1 MQNSKI
7 DLNELAHLTELF
19 HLFSSGRHLNRS
31 ADAALWHELELQAE
45 QYQYLFA
52 NLGFDL
58 RIDGRGFAWF
68 HDEEGNQNINKQSR
82 QLALLL
88 MVLFDHQADSGRSL
102 GQFYQ
107 WTIDNPLLDDIYE
120 KHQGLLDTEELDRDA
135 LAKILD
141 NAVRK
146 GFAVQENNH
155 WRLLPSVYR
164 YLDHF
169 QAITEHASES
179 DIAATAYEEGESC

>member
-1 MQNSKI
+1 MRNSKL
-7 DLNELAHLTELF
+7 DLTELTHLTELF
-19 HLFSSGRHLNRS
+19 NLFNSGRHLNRS
-31 ADAALWHELELQAE
+31 TDAALWYELEQQSE
-45 QYQYLFA
+45 QYRHLFS
-52 NLGFDL
+52 NLGFEL

-68 HDEEGNQNINKQSR
+68 HDDEGNQNINKQSR

-88 MVLFDHQADSGRSL
+88 MVIFDYQADNGRSL

-107 WTIDNPLLDDIYE
+107 WAIDNALLDEVYE
-120 KHQGLLDTEELDRDA
+120 KHQGLLDAEELDQGG
-135 LAKILD
+135 LVKILE

-146 GFAVQENNH
+146 GFAIQENNH

-169 QAITEHASES
+169 EAITEQASVS
-179 DIAATAYEEGESC
+179 DGVTDEEGESC

>member
-1 MQNSKI
+1 MQTSKI
-7 DLNELAHLTELF
+7 YLNELAHLTELF
-19 HLFSSGRHLNRS
+19 NFFSSGRHLNRS
-31 ADAALWHELELQAE
+31 ADAVLWHELEQQAE
-45 QYQYLFA
+45 QYQHLFA
-52 NLGFDL
+52 KLGFEL

-68 HDEEGNQNINKQSR
+68 HDDDANPNINKQSR

-88 MVLFDHQADSGRSL
+88 MVIFDHQADRGRSL

-107 WTIDNPLLDDIYE
+107 WMIDNTLLDEVYE
-120 KHQGLLDTEELDRDA
+120 KHQELLDTEELDQDA

-146 GFAVQENNH
+146 GFAAQESNH

-169 QAITEHASES
+169 EAITEQTSGSNAS
-179 DIAATAYEEGESC
+179 AYEEDESC

>member
-1 MQNSKI
+1 MQTSKI

-19 HLFSSGRHLNRS
+19 NLFNSGRHLNRLT
-31 ADAALWHELELQAE
+31 DVALWHELEQQSE
-45 QYQYLFA
+45 QYQRLFTS
-52 NLGFDL
+52 LGFDL

-68 HDEEGNQNINKQSR
+68 HDEEGNPNINKQSR

-88 MVLFDHQADSGRSL
+88 MVIFDHQADSGRSL

-107 WTIDNPLLDDIYE
+107 WTIDNALLAEVYE
-120 KHQGLLDTEELDRDA
+120 KHQELLDAEEIDQDG

-146 GFAVQENNH
+146 GFAVQESNH

-169 QAITEHASES
+169 EAITEQESES
-179 DIAATAYEEGESC
+179 DVAAYEEGVSC

>member
-1 MQNSKI
+1 MQTSKI
-7 DLNELAHLTELF
+7 DLNELAQLNELF
-19 HLFSSGRHLNRS
+19 NLFISGRHLNRS
-31 ADAALWHELELQAE
+31 TDAALWHELEQQAE
-45 QYQYLFA
+45 QYQHLFS

-68 HDEEGNQNINKQSR
+68 HDEDGNQNINKQSR

-88 MVLFDHQADSGRSL
+88 MVIFDHHADSGRSL

-107 WTIDNPLLDDIYE
+107 WTIDNVLLDEIYE
-120 KHQGLLDTEELDRDA
+120 KNQELLDAEELDQDV

-146 GFAVQENNH
+146 GFAAQENNH

-169 QAITEHASES
+169 EAITKQASES
-179 DIAATAYEEGESC
+179 AVTAYEEDE

>member
-1 MQNSKI
+1 MQTSKI

-19 HLFSSGRHLNRS
+19 NLFNSGRHLNRS
-31 ADAALWHELELQAE
+31 VDAALWHELEQQAE
-45 QYQYLFA
+45 QYQQLFA

-68 HDEEGNQNINKQSR
+68 YDEDGNQNINKQSR

-88 MVLFDHQADSGRSL
+88 MVIFDHQADSGRSL
-102 GQFYQ
+102 GEFYQ
-107 WTIDNPLLDDIYE
+107 WTIDHALLDEVYE
-120 KHQGLLDTEELDRDA
+120 KHQELLDAEELDQDG
-135 LAKILD
+135 LAKIFD

-146 GFAVQENNH
+146 GFAAQENNH

-169 QAITEHASES
+169 EAITEQKSGNDVA
-179 DIAATAYEEGESC
+179 AYEEDESC

>member
-19 HLFSSGRHLNRS
+19 NLFNAGRHLNRS
-31 ADAALWHELELQAE
+31 TDATLWHELEQQAE
-45 QYQYLFA
+45 QYQHLFF

-68 HDEEGNQNINKQSR
+68 HEEEGSQNINKQSR
-82 QLALLL
+82 HLALLL
-88 MVLFDHQADSGRSL
+88 MVIFDHQADTGRSL

-107 WTIDNPLLDDIYE
+107 WTIDNALLEEVYG
-120 KHQGLLDTEELDRDA
+120 KHQGLLDAEELDHGA
-135 LAKILD
+135 LVKILD

-146 GFAVQENNH
+146 GLASQENNH

-169 QAITEHASES
+169 EAITEQAPDSNV
-179 DIAATAYEEGESC
+179 ATYEEDELC

>member
-7 DLNELAHLTELF
+7 DLSELAHLTELF
-19 HLFSSGRHLNRS
+19 SVFNSGRHLNRS
-31 ADAALWHELELQAE
+31 TDAALWHALELKAK
-45 QYQYLFA
+45 QYQFLFSS
-52 NLGFDL
+52 LGFDL

-68 HDEEGNQNINKQSR
+68 HDDEGSQNINKQSQ

-88 MVLFDHQADSGRSL
+88 MVIFDHQADIGRSL
-102 GQFYQ
+102 GQFYL
-107 WTIDNPLLDDIYE
+107 WTIDNSLLDEVYK
-120 KHQGLLDTEELDRDA
+120 KHQGLLDAEELDRGS
-135 LAKILD
+135 LIKILE

-146 GFAVQENNH
+146 GFAVQEKNH

-169 QAITEHASES
+169 EAITEQASDTNMS
-179 DIAATAYEEGESC
+179 TNEEDESC

>member
-1 MQNSKI
+1 MQTRQV
-7 DLNELAHLTELF
+7 DLNELVHLTDLF
-19 HLFSSGRHLNRS
+19 NLFNSGRHLNRS
-31 ADAALWHELELQAE
+31 TDAAYWHELEQQAE
-45 QYQYLFA
+45 QYQRLFA
-52 NLGFDL
+52 SLGFDL

-68 HDEEGNQNINKQSR
+68 HDEDGNPNINKQSR

-88 MVLFDHQADSGRSL
+88 MVIFDHQADSGRSL

-107 WTIDNPLLDDIYE
+107 WTIDNAFLDEVYE
-120 KHQGLLDTEELDRDA
+120 KHKELLDAEELDQDV
-135 LAKILD
+135 LVKILD

-146 GFAVQENNH
+146 GFAVQDSNH

-169 QAITEHASES
+169 ECITEQQS
-179 DIAATAYEEGESC
+179 DGDVAAYEEDESC

>member
-1 MQNSKI
+1 MQTRKI

-19 HLFSSGRHLNRS
+19 NLFNSGRHLNRS
-31 ADAALWHELELQAE
+31 TDAALWHELEQQAE
-45 QYQYLFA
+45 QYQRLFTS
-52 NLGFDL
+52 LGFDL

-68 HDEEGNQNINKQSR
+68 YDEDSNQNINKQSR

-88 MVLFDHQADSGRSL
+88 MVIFDHQADSGCSL

-107 WTIDNPLLDDIYE
+107 WMIDNALLDEVYE
-120 KHQGLLDTEELDRDA
+120 KHQELLNAEELDQDA

-146 GFAVQENNH
+146 GFAAQENNH

-169 QAITEHASES
+169 EAITEQKFGGNMA
-179 DIAATAYEEGESC
+179 AYEEDELC

>member
-1 MQNSKI
+1 MQTSRI

-19 HLFSSGRHLNRS
+19 NLFNSGQHLNR
-31 ADAALWHELELQAE
+31 AMDAALWHELEQQAE
-45 QYQYLFA
+45 QYQHLFSS
-52 NLGFDL
+52 LGFEL
-58 RIDGRGFAWF
+58 RIDARGFAWF
-68 HDEEGNQNINKQSR
+68 HDEEGSQNINKQSR

-88 MVLFDHQADSGRSL
+88 MVIFDHQADSGRSL

-107 WTIDNPLLDDIYE
+107 WTIDHAFLDEVYE
-120 KHQGLLDTEELDRDA
+120 KHQELLDAEELDQDA

-146 GFAVQENNH
+146 GFAALENNQ

-169 QAITEHASES
+169 EAITEQASES
-179 DIAATAYEEGESC
+179 DVTAYEEDE

>member
-19 HLFSSGRHLNRS
+19 NLFDSGRHLNRS
-31 ADAALWHELELQAE
+31 MDAALWHELEQHAE
-45 QYQYLFA
+45 QYQHLFA
-52 NLGFDL
+52 SLGFDL
-58 RIDGRGFAWF
+58 RIDVRGFAWF
-68 HDEEGNQNINKQSR
+68 HDEDGNPNINKQSR

-88 MVLFDHQADSGRSL
+88 MVIFDHQADIGRSL

-107 WTIDNPLLDDIYE
+107 WTIDNTLLNEVYE
-120 KHQGLLDTEELDRDA
+120 KHQGLLDAEELDQDA

-146 GFAVQENNH
+146 GFAAQENNH

-164 YLDHF
+164 YLDYF
-169 QAITEHASES
+169 KSITEQASGN
-179 DIAATAYEEGESC
+179 DVADYEENESC

>member
-1 MQNSKI
+1 MQTRKL
-7 DLNELAHLTELF
+7 DLTELI
-19 HLFSSGRHLNRS
+19 HVTELFNLFNSGRHLNRS
-31 ADAALWHELELQAE
+31 TDATLWHELELQAE
-45 QYQYLFA
+45 QYRYLFSH
-52 NLGFDL
+52 LGFEL
-58 RIDGRGFAWF
+58 RIDPRGFAWF

-88 MVLFDHQADSGRSL
+88 MVIFDYQADNGRSL

-107 WTIDNPLLDDIYE
+107 WAIDNALLDEVYE
-120 KHQGLLDTEELDRDA
+120 KHQGLLDAEELDQGA
-135 LAKILD
+135 LVKILE

-146 GFAVQENNH
+146 GFAIQENNH

-169 QAITEHASES
+169 EAITDQASVS
-179 DIAATAYEEGESC
+179 DGVKDGEGESC

>member
-1 MQNSKI
+1 MQISKI

-19 HLFSSGRHLNRS
+19 NLFNSGRHLNRS
-31 ADAALWHELELQAE
+31 IDAALWHELEQQAE
-45 QYQYLFA
+45 QYQHLFTS
-52 NLGFDL
+52 LGFDL

-68 HDEEGNQNINKQSR
+68 HDDDGNPNINKQSR

-88 MVLFDHQADSGRSL
+88 MVIFDLQADSGRSL

-107 WTIDNPLLDDIYE
+107 WTIDNTLLDEVYE
-120 KHQGLLDTEELDRDA
+120 KYQGLLDAEELDKDA

-146 GFAVQENNH
+146 GFADKENNH

-169 QAITEHASES
+169 EAITEQASGS
-179 DIAATAYEEGESC
+179 DVAAYEEGELC